1 MSSQYHLSDYFA
13 ACELFLFRMPLVS
26 GVMGFY
32 HFPSTRVMSGGFT
45 FVGESKA
52 PFISK
57 FVEFYTVSVLY

>member
-1 MSSQYHLSDYFA
+1 
-13 ACELFLFRMPLVS
+13 MPLVS

-32 HFPSTRVMSGGFT
+32 YVPSTRDISGGFT

-57 FVEFYTVSVLY
+57 FVEFFTVSSLLSCCFPNQITSLVAGRER